1 MQTGKQN
8 TAWYLNR
15 ELDIILQWVYLHKT
29 VTVILLETMG
39 RMPLDAMHKNAPASF
54 RVTFRIV
61 IDVPLPVRNRFIII
75 NINIKSWW
83 HQMFVIIATHN
94 YGNYRIKWLIEY

>member
-61 IDVPLPVRNRFIII
+61 IDVPLPVRNIFR
-75 NINIKSWW
+75 K
-83 HQMFVIIATHN
+83 
-94 YGNYRIKWLIEY
+94 IEDSTEEWF